1 MMISL
6 LSLSLFFQ
14 EERRGVLK
22 GVIPSVLIS
31 AAAHCGKHYWTS
43 STTRQ
48 QAHGQQGLV
57 TYMLPVE
64 ASVIRIRIFDQPK
77 VCLIA

>member
-1 MMISL
+1 M
-6 LSLSLFFQ
+6 
-14 EERRGVLK
+14 LK
-22 GVIPSVLIS
+22 DVIPSVLIS

-43 STTRQ
+43 RTTRQ

-64 ASVIRIRIFDQPK
+64 VSVIRIKIFDWQK
-77 VCLIA
+77 LCLIA